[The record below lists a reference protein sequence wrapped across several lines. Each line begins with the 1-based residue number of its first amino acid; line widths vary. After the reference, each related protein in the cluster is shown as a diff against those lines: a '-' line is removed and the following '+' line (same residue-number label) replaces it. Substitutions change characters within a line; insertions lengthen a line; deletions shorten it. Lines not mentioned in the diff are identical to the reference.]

1 MVETILRVDG
11 MMCGMCESHINDVV
25 RKTARVN
32 KVTSSHTKGET
43 VIVSEQPVDVEALK
57 AAIAEMGYTVTGVQT
72 RPYEKKGFFS
82 FLKSNSPVFLAGLIM
97 QNRRYLV
104 MRILVYGAG
113 VQGCQ
118 LAHSLAQNK
127 KNVVTLLARG
137 EWKEVIDQKG
147 LTIRHMLQRKTTV
160 DRMQTTDVLAPEDV
174 YDLVFVT
181 VQAGQLADVL
191 PILKANRSQYFIFV
205 GNDPYAQEMLQAM
218 QRPVDKIAFGFQN
231 NAGRREHDRLVS
243 VHMGMGMTV
252 GGATAPL
259 SGAFRLR
266 LQAAFEGT
274 HYKLTYY
281 SDMDE
286 WLKSHIAF
294 ILPCAYACYA
304 VDGELSRTTVE
315 QRRMIVDAA
324 WECCEMLKAAGVPVN
339 DAENTDRYREG
350 TKQRKKTE
358 RMVYWMAQTVVGKW
372 CISDHAMR
380 AVSEMQYLD
389 EAFAALRA
397 TTLVE
402 MTAWDELRRS
412 LPRKK

>member
-1 MVETILRVDG
+1 
-11 MMCGMCESHINDVV
+11 
-25 RKTARVN
+25 
-32 KVTSSHTKGET
+32 
-43 VIVSEQPVDVEALK
+43 
-57 AAIAEMGYTVTGVQT
+57 
-72 RPYEKKGFFS
+72 
-82 FLKSNSPVFLAGLIM
+82 
-97 QNRRYLV
+97 
-104 MRILVYGAG
+104 MRILVYGA
-113 VQGCQ
+113 
-118 LAHSLAQNK
+118 
-127 KNVVTLLARG
+127 G

-259 SGAFRLR
+259 SGA
-266 LQAAFEGT
+266 
-274 HYKLTYY
+274 
-281 SDMDE
+281 
-286 WLKSHIAF
+286 
-294 ILPCAYACYA
+294 YACYA

-372 CISDHAMR
+372 
-380 AVSEMQYLD
+380 
-389 EAFAALRA
+389 
-397 TTLVE
+397 
-402 MTAWDELRRS
+402 
-412 LPRKK
+412 

>member
-43 VIVSEQPVDVEALK
+43 VIISEQPVDVEALK
-57 AAIAEMGYTVTGVQT
+57 AAIAETGYTVTGVQT

-160 DRMQTTDVLAPEDV
+160 DRMQTTDMLAPEDV

>member
-1 MVETILRVDG
+1 
-11 MMCGMCESHINDVV
+11 
-25 RKTARVN
+25 
-32 KVTSSHTKGET
+32 
-43 VIVSEQPVDVEALK
+43 
-57 AAIAEMGYTVTGVQT
+57 
-72 RPYEKKGFFS
+72 
-82 FLKSNSPVFLAGLIM
+82 
-97 QNRRYLV
+97 

-191 PILKANRSQYFIFV
+191 PTLKANRSQYFIFV

-286 WLKSHIAF
+286 WLKCHLAL
-294 ILPCAYACYA
+294 ILPVCYVCYACNGDLTKA
-304 VDGELSRTTVE
+304 TAE
-315 QRRMIVDAA
+315 QRKLMLDAA
-324 WECCEMLKAAGVPVN
+324 WEGCRMLKAAGVPVN
-339 DAENTDRYREG
+339 DAENTSYYEACTPG
-350 TKQRKKTE
+350 RKKMD
-358 RMVYWMAQTVVGKW
+358 RMMLMMTKTPLGRLCA
-372 CISDHAMR
+372 SDHAMH
-380 AVSEMQYLD
+380 AVEEMHYHD
-389 EAFAALRA
+389 EAFEAIRA
-397 TTLVE
+397 TTQTV
-402 MTAWDELRRS
+402 MPAWDTLRNEMPSWKTLLLRS
-412 LPRKK
+412 KHRV